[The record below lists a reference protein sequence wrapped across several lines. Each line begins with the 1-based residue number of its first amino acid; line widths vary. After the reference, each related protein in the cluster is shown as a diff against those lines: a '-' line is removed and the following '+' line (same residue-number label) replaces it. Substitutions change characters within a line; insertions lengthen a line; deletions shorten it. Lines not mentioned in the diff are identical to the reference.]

1 MNGSEILFP
10 VLANILLGHYYV
22 FCFRCSKR
30 SWRLKRGLLVEMTL
44 RSTIK
49 HGNDEVVKVSNNIA
63 NQFETPVLF
72 YLLCLGAVIGGV
84 SDTLLI
90 VLAWF
95 YTVLRYFHAYVH
107 VTSNYV
113 PLRMKVFI
121 VSLLAILVMLGL
133 IAARLSLKLIAA

>member
-1 MNGSEILFP
+1 MIGSEILFP
-10 VLANILLGHYYV
+10 VLANILLVIIMFFVLGARKGAAV
-22 FCFRCSKR
+22 KA
-30 SWRLKRGLLVEMTL
+30 GLVSRDNTALDN
-44 RSTIK
+44 K
-49 HGNDEVVKVSNNIA
+49 AWNDDVVKVSNNIA

-72 YLLCLGAVIGGV
+72 YLLCLGAVVGGV

-95 YTVLRYFHAYVH
+95 YTMLRYFHAYVH

-121 VSLLAILVMLGL
+121 ISLIVILIMLGL
-133 IAARLSLKLIAA
+133 IAARLSLKLIAV

>member
-10 VLANILLGHYYV
+10 VLANILLVIIMFFILGARKGAAV
-22 FCFRCSKR
+22 KA
-30 SWRLKRGLLVEMTL
+30 RLVSRDDTALDNKAW
-44 RSTIK
+44 
-49 HGNDEVVKVSNNIA
+49 NDEVVKVSNNIA

-72 YLLCLGAVIGGV
+72 YLLCLGAVVGGV

>member
-1 MNGSEILFP
+1 
-10 VLANILLGHYYV
+10 
-22 FCFRCSKR
+22 
-30 SWRLKRGLLVEMTL
+30 
-44 RSTIK
+44 
-49 HGNDEVVKVSNNIA
+49 
-63 NQFETPVLF
+63 
-72 YLLCLGAVIGGV
+72 LGAVVGGV

>member
-1 MNGSEILFP
+1 MNGTEILFP
-10 VLANILLGHYYV
+10 VLANILLVIIMFFVLGARKGAAV
-22 FCFRCSKR
+22 KA
-30 SWRLKRGLLVEMTL
+30 GLVGRDDTALDN
-44 RSTIK
+44 K
-49 HGNDEVVKVSNNIA
+49 AWNDEVVKVSNNIA

>member
-1 MNGSEILFP
+1 MNGTEILFP
-10 VLANILLGHYYV
+10 VLANILLVIIMFFVLGARKGAAV
-22 FCFRCSKR
+22 KA
-30 SWRLKRGLLVEMTL
+30 GLVGRDDTALDN
-44 RSTIK
+44 K
-49 HGNDEVVKVSNNIA
+49 AWNDEVVKVSNNIA
-63 NQFETPVLF
+63 NQFETPILF
-72 YLLCLGAVIGGV
+72 YLLCLGAVVGGV